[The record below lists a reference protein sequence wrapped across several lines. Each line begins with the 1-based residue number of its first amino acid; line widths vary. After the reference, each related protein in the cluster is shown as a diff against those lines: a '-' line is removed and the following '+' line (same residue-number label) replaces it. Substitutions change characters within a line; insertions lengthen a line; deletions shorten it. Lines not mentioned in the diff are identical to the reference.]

1 MSLTLVTGPANAAK
15 AGVAFE
21 RLRLQAERQP
31 LLVVP
36 TDADVDHYQR
46 ELAAS
51 GQVFGI
57 EVMTFARLI
66 GSFAERVELPGSR
79 LGRVAAERVLRAA
92 IADVELD
99 ALAGS
104 AASPGFV
111 AAAGVF
117 VAEMQ
122 RNLVTP
128 ARLTSALREWES
140 EGATRRSAQVR
151 EILAVYSAYRRRLA
165 RLDAHD
171 GEGHAWAA
179 LDALRRRPAAWD
191 RRPVS
196 FYGFDDLTRIEL
208 DAVETL
214 VRLAEADVLV
224 ALPYEPGR
232 SAFAGRATTVELLR
246 PLAGEHV
253 QLPERS
259 EHYATSSRA
268 ALHHLERFLFE
279 PAPPVA
285 ASCAGLQ
292 LLEAGGERAEA
303 ELVGAEVSA
312 LVESGVP
319 CDEVAVLVGP
329 QSTRHDLMVELLEG
343 YGVPVA
349 RDRPMPLTRTRLG
362 AGIAALARA
371 AGPEGTAEDL
381 LRWLRT
387 PGRLESPEPADRLE
401 LEVRRRQV
409 TGARGAARL
418 WAGPPEI
425 PAALEAIAAAAATG
439 PLALLEA
446 LGQEARGIWMAP
458 HARTAPVF
466 DARSAVDAGVVT
478 ELDAAVRDLRRLTR
492 ADPGLLPDAA
502 GVLEALA
509 SMSVR
514 ERGTSGGVLLAGPL
528 DIRAR
533 RFRAVFSTGLQDG
546 ELPRR
551 PTPDPFLDDDD
562 RRALARASGLA
573 LPLGEDALAGE
584 RYLFYAVCSRPTERL
599 ALSWRSSSEE
609 GDPLQASP
617 FLQDV
622 RGLFGPELWSGRRRR
637 LLAEVTWPLED
648 APTRRELERA
658 LAAREHVAEP
668 AALGAPVTQRVLAAL
683 AAREHESARG
693 LETFAGC
700 GVAWLIEAVLRPQP
714 IEPDPE
720 PLWRGTL
727 AHGVLEQVLSRLK
740 ERSGSA
746 RLTAESLP
754 GALAVLDEVM
764 AERGREPRYAGVP
777 ERVVLR
783 AVRADVTRYLRE
795 ECATGPGLEPLL
807 LEWSFGRSGE
817 DPAAFT
823 LAGGM
828 RVSGRVDRVD
838 GDGTRAV
845 VRDYKHRVAPPGAR
859 WGEDRKLQAGL
870 YALAVRE
877 ILGLE
882 PAAALYQP
890 LSAGDLRPRGIIRN
904 DLPGRYV
911 PNDVLD
917 DEDFEAALDEVRG
930 IADEAARSLRAGRV
944 SACPARCS
952 ARRACRYPTICRPG
966 DASEDAPSDPVS
978 T

>member
-21 RLRLQAERQP
+21 RLRLQADRRP

-36 TDADVDHYQR
+36 TQADVDHYQR

-51 GQVFGI
+51 GLVFGV

-66 GSFAERVELPGSR
+66 GSFAEQAGLRGGR

-92 IADVELD
+92 IADVELE

-111 AAAGVF
+111 AAAGEF

-128 ARLTSALREWES
+128 ARLLSALREWES
-140 EGATRRSAQVR
+140 GGATRRSAQAR
-151 EILAVYSAYRRRLA
+151 EIAAVYAAYRRRLE
-165 RLDAHD
+165 RLGAHD

-179 LDALRRRPAAWD
+179 LDALRRRPAAWE

-214 VRLAEADVLV
+214 VRLAGADVLV

-246 PLAGEHV
+246 PLATEHV
-253 QLPERS
+253 RLPERS
-259 EHYATSSRA
+259 EHYAASSRA

-285 ASCAGLQ
+285 ASSAGVQ

-303 ELVGAEVSA
+303 ELVAAEVSA
-312 LVESGVP
+312 LIASGVP

-329 QSTRHDLMVELLEG
+329 QSTGHDLMVELLQG

-349 RDRPMPLTRTRLG
+349 RDRTVALTRTRLG

-371 AGPEGTAEDL
+371 TGPEGTADDL

-387 PGRLESPEPADRLE
+387 PGRLESPAPTDRLE
-401 LEVRRRQV
+401 LEIRRRQV
-409 TGARGAARL
+409 GDARVAARL
-418 WAGPPEI
+418 WAGPADI
-425 PAALEAIAAAAATG
+425 TAALRAVAAAAATG

-446 LGQEARGIWMAP
+446 LAREARAIWMAP

-466 DARSAVDAGVVT
+466 DAGGAVDAAVVT
-478 ELDAAVRDLRRLTR
+478 GLDAAVRDLRRLTES
-492 ADPGLLPDAA
+492 DPSLLRDAA
-502 GVLEALA
+502 GVMEALA
-509 SMSVR
+509 SMTVR
-514 ERGTSGGVLLAGPL
+514 EAGASGGVLLAGPL

-533 RFRAVFSTGLQDG
+533 RFRAVFATGLQDG

-562 RRALARASGLA
+562 RRGLARASGLA

-637 LLAEVTWPLED
+637 LLAEVTWPVEE

-658 LAAREHVAEP
+658 LAARRRAPEP
-668 AALGAPVTQRVLAAL
+668 EALKAPVTERVLTAL

-700 GVAWLIEAVLRPQP
+700 GVAWLVEGVLRPRP
-714 IEPDPE
+714 IDPDPE

-727 AHGVLEQVLSRLK
+727 AHGILEQVLRRLR

-746 RLTAESLP
+746 RLSPESLSE
-754 GALAVLDEVM
+754 ALSVLDEVM
-764 AERGREPRYAGVP
+764 AERGREPRYSGAP

-783 AVRADVTRYLRE
+783 AVHADVARYLRE
-795 ECATGPGLEPLL
+795 ECTTGPGLEPLL
-807 LEWSFGRSGE
+807 LEWSFGRSGDE
-817 DPAAFT
+817 PAALT
-823 LAGGM
+823 LDGGM

-838 GDGTRAV
+838 ADGTRAV

-870 YALAVRE
+870 YALAVRA

-890 LSAGDLRPRGIIRN
+890 LSAGDLRPRGIIRGG
-904 DLPGRYV
+904 LPGTYV
-911 PNDVLD
+911 ANDVLD
-917 DEDFEAALDEVRG
+917 DEDFEAALDEVRF
-930 IADEAARSLRAGRV
+930 IADEAARALRAGRV

-966 DASEDAPSDPVS
+966 DATEDAPGEPV
-978 T
+978 TA

>member
-21 RLRLQAERQP
+21 RLRLQAHGQP

-36 TDADVDHYQR
+36 TPADVDHYQR

-51 GQVFGI
+51 GLVFGF
-57 EVMTFARLI
+57 EVVTFARLI
-66 GSFAERVELPGSR
+66 GIVADRVRLPGRR

-92 IADVELD
+92 ITDVELD

-111 AAAGVF
+111 GAAGEL
-117 VAEMQ
+117 VAELQ

-128 ARLTSALREWES
+128 ARLSAALRDWES
-140 EGATRRSAQVR
+140 DGATRRRVQAR
-151 EILAVYSAYRRRLA
+151 EIAAVYSAYRRRLE
-165 RLDAHD
+165 RLGAHD

-196 FYGFDDLTRIEL
+196 FYGFDDLTRAEL

-246 PLAGEHV
+246 PLAGEHI

-259 EHYATSSRA
+259 EHYAGASRV
-268 ALHHLERFLFE
+268 ALHHLERHLFE
-279 PAPPVA
+279 PAAPIA
-285 ASCAGLQ
+285 GSCSGMQ

-303 ELVGAEVSA
+303 ELVAAEVSA
-312 LVESGVP
+312 LVRDGTP
-319 CDEVAVLVGP
+319 CDEVAVLVSP
-329 QSTRHDLMVELLEG
+329 KSTGHDLMVELLEG

-349 RDRPMPLTRTRLG
+349 TDRRVPLTRTRLG
-362 AGIAALARA
+362 AGMAALARA
-371 AGPEGTAEDL
+371 VGPDGTSDDL

-387 PGRLESPEPADRLE
+387 PGRLASPGDADRLE
-401 LEVRRRQV
+401 LAVRRRQV
-409 TGARGAARL
+409 IGARAATRL
-418 WAGPPEI
+418 WAGPAEVL
-425 PAALEAIAAAAATG
+425 AGLEAVAAAAATG
-439 PLALLEA
+439 PMALLAA
-446 LGQEARGIWMAP
+446 LEREAREIWMAP

-466 DARSAVDAGVVT
+466 DARSAVDAEVVA
-478 ELDAAVRDLRRLTR
+478 ELGAAVRDLRRLT
-492 ADPGLLPDAA
+492 ASDPALLHDAA
-502 GVLEALA
+502 GVSEALA
-509 SMSVR
+509 SMTVR

-533 RFRAVFSTGLQDG
+533 RFRAVFATGLQDG

-573 LPLGEDALAGE
+573 LPLREDALAGE
-584 RYLFYAVCSRPTERL
+584 RYLFYAVCSRPTEQL

-622 RGLFGPELWSGRRRR
+622 RDLFGPELWQGRRRR
-637 LLAEVTWPLED
+637 LLAEVTWPLDE

-658 LAAREHVAEP
+658 MAARERVAEP
-668 AALGAPVTQRVLAAL
+668 AALAAPVTRRVLAAL
-683 AAREHESARG
+683 AARESESARG

-700 GVAWLIEAVLRPQP
+700 GVAWLVEAVLRPQP

-746 RLTAESLP
+746 RLTPERLP
-754 GALAVLDEVM
+754 DALEVLAGVM
-764 AERGREPRYAGVP
+764 GERGREPRFAGVP

-783 AVRADVTRYLRE
+783 AVHADVARYLRE
-795 ECATGPGLEPLL
+795 ECQTGPGLEPLL

-817 DPAAFT
+817 DPAALT

-828 RVSGRVDRVD
+828 RVSGRVDRLD
-838 GDGTRAV
+838 ADGTRAI
-845 VRDYKHRVAPPGAR
+845 VRDYKHRVAPAAAR

-870 YALAVRE
+870 YALAVRA

-890 LSAGDLRPRGIIRN
+890 LSGGDVRPRGIVRDGLRGN
-904 DLPGRYV
+904 YV
-911 PNDVLD
+911 PTDVLGD
-917 DEDFEAALDEVRG
+917 DDFEAVLAEVRT
-930 IADEAARSLRAGRV
+930 IAEEAARSLRAGRL
-944 SACPARCS
+944 SPCPSRCS

-966 DASEDAPSDPVS
+966 DSGEDAPSDPVAA
-978 T
+978 